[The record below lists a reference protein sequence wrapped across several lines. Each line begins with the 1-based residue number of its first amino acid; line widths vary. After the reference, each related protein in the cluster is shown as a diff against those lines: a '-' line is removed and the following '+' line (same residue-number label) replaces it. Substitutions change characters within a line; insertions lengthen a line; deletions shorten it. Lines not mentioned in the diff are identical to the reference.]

1 MPNEAKIKSEAFSGR
16 QHVKW
21 VNVMSG
27 VGARALFASFW
38 PGMCAA
44 YHTYAELLQCS
55 KKGLI
60 SCLWWISAD
69 INGYRRY
76 WNMKKGPDPD
86 MGC

>member
-1 MPNEAKIKSEAFSGR
+1 MPNEAKIKSEAFRGQ

-21 VNVMSG
+21 VKVMIG
-27 VGARALFASFW
+27 MGARALFASFW
-38 PGMCAA
+38 AGICSA
-44 YHTYAELLQCS
+44 YPRYAELLQCS

-69 INGYRRY
+69 IKGYRRY
-76 WNMKKGPDPD
+76 RDLVRGPNSD